1 MLPSR
6 NLPASFSRVLSPLR
20 GCFTAPTFQTFVV
33 LFCGFI
39 SAVGERTVT
48 GMLVASGYSTTWG
61 HDRAHRFFSRA
72 RWCCDAVGMTVLD
85 LVVEHLLA
93 GGAAIELAVDDSLFK
108 RSGPKVWGVFW
119 HHDATSTSSKPVAK
133 GTCFVVVGIVV
144 NVAFMNRAVCLPI
157 RVRLWT
163 PKPNPEQQ
171 VRAGKGKP
179 PKTGTKKKAGTGPAA
194 PQIAAKN
201 CPSKVEMAKTAVL
214 AVAARHPDRAV
225 HVSGDA
231 AYISQALQK
240 LPGRI
245 TWTSRLR
252 CNAALYEFPPP
263 RTGRRG
269 RPRSKGARLPSL
281 ADIARLATFTPL
293 QVTRYGC
300 DRGPVTVQAHT
311 FTSLWHGVLGVQTV
325 KVVMVR
331 DPGQSGYGIAIIS
344 TDTNADTATLIER
357 YARRWSVE
365 VTFEEGKEI
374 AGVAQARNR
383 TRDAVERTVPF
394 CLYAMSILVVWFTA
408 AGIDHDV
415 IVAERRR
422 TAPWYT
428 AKNAVSFA
436 DILATARRVITAS
449 QFRPTHAF
457 GPETQEIE
465 ITRLARE
472 GIAA

>member
-6 NLPASFSRVLSPLR
+6 NLPASFARVLSPLR
-20 GCFTAPTFQTFVV
+20 DCFTAPTFQTFVV

-39 SAVGERTVT
+39 CAVGERTVT
-48 GMLVASGYSTTWG
+48 GMLVASGYSTTWC

-72 RWCCDAVGMTVLD
+72 RWCCDAVGTAVLD
-85 LVVEHLLA
+85 LIVEHLLPA
-93 GGAAIELAVDDSLFK
+93 GAAIELAVDDSLFK
-108 RSGPKVWGVFW
+108 RSGPKVHGVFW

-133 GTCFVVVGIVV
+133 GTCFVVLGIVV
-144 NVAFMNRAVCLPI
+144 NVAFMNRAVCLPVQ
-157 RVRLWT
+157 VRLWT
-163 PKPNPEQQ
+163 PKPKPQTQ
-171 VRAGKGKP
+171 TRKGKQPRAGAKE
-179 PKTGTKKKAGTGPAA
+179 KAGAAGAPA
-194 PQIAAKN
+194 QIAAKN

-214 AVAARHPDRAV
+214 AVAARYPDRAV
-225 HVSGDA
+225 HVTGDA

-240 LPGRI
+240 LPSRI

-252 CNAALYEFPPP
+252 SNAALHRFPPP

-269 RPRSKGARLPSL
+269 RPRTKGTRLPSL
-281 ADIARLATFTPL
+281 TDIAGHAAFTPL

-300 DRGPVTVQAHT
+300 DRGPVTVQAHA
-311 FTSLWHGVLGVQTV
+311 FTCLWHGVLGVQTV

-331 DPGQSGYGIAIIS
+331 DPGHSGYGIAIIS
-344 TDTNADTATLIER
+344 TDTTADTATLIER

-374 AGVAQARNR
+374 AGVADARNR

-394 CLYAMSILVVWFTA
+394 CLYAMSILVVWFAA
-408 AGIDHDV
+408 AGIDHDA

-428 AKNAVSFA
+428 TKTAVSFA
-436 DILATARRVITAS
+436 DILTTARRVITAS
-449 QFRPTHAF
+449 QFRPAPAS

-465 ITRLARE
+465 ITRLAQE
-472 GIAA
+472 DMAA